1 MKGKGAAR
9 SSCVACIKTSS
20 SWSGEIS
27 IFALVSRPDR
37 KEGRAQARVVSVHG
51 ANFPFPSL
59 NVNIHTMPDLGRR
72 RFLCCYAVRAGIM
85 RISGH

>member
-1 MKGKGAAR
+1 MKGKGVAR

-37 KEGRAQARVVSVHG
+37 EEGRAG
-51 ANFPFPSL
+51 ACGLCPRSKFPFPSL

-72 RFLCCYAVRAGIM
+72 RFLCCYAGRQV
-85 RISGH
+85 